1 MLAEV
6 DIKSPRLPVISNVDA
21 KPHYDP
27 NEIREILAKQVVS
40 PVQWETIITAMVKA
54 PEFEKSY
61 ELGPGTVC
69 RGIVKRCV
77 FFFISLVLTSVIP
90 SASTHIAHC
99 SSPPPQVREE
109 ARGCQRASLIKTERM
124 KFLSA
129 LALLFCTPVRL
140 RCDACTQF

>member
-1 MLAEV
+1 MVCCQVLAEV

-77 FFFISLVLTSVIP
+77 ILLYVCLFCFRLN
-90 SASTHIAHC
+90 THC
-99 SSPPPQVREE
+99 T
-109 ARGCQRASLIKTERM
+109 L
-124 KFLSA
+124 FLS
-129 LALLFCTPVRL
+129 TTTGSGRSSRL
-140 RCDACTQF
+140 STCKLN

>member
-1 MLAEV
+1 VLAEV

-77 FFFISLVLTSVIP
+77 FFFYIVGVDFCLPLRLN
-90 SASTHIAHC
+90 THC
-99 SSPPPQVREE
+99 T
-109 ARGCQRASLIKTERM
+109 L
-124 KFLSA
+124 FLS
-129 LALLFCTPVRL
+129 TTTGSGRSSRL
-140 RCDACTQF
+140 STCKLN

>member
-1 MLAEV
+1 MVRCQVLAEV

-77 FFFISLVLTSVIP
+77 FFYIVGVDFCHPLRLT
-90 SASTHIAHC
+90 HC
-99 SSPPPQVREE
+99 T
-109 ARGCQRASLIKTERM
+109 L
-124 KFLSA
+124 FLS
-129 LALLFCTPVRL
+129 TTTGSGRSSRL
-140 RCDACTQF
+140 STCKLN